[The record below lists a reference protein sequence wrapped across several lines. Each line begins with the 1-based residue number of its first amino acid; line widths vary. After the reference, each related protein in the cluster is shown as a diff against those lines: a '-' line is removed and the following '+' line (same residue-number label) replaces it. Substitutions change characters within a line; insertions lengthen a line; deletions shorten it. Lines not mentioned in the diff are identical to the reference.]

1 MGKSLTKYIDDLF
14 NPVKGSKTKRKGSK
28 KKKGSQ
34 RKGSKN
40 KKSSKRRSNKKSLNR
55 LPARY
60 SYYM

>member
-14 NPVKGSKTKRKGSK
+14 NKPDKSKSKRKKRSKVKRKGSK
-28 KKKGSQ
+28 KKKG
-34 RKGSKN
+34 
-40 KKSSKRRSNKKSLNR
+40 SKRRSNKKSLNR